1 MGRSRSLNKLFA
13 ETDGSPLAEV
23 IASAAR
29 LKSIKKQILD
39 YIPVSLRPHIEL
51 AESNRGTLTL
61 VCETGAVANRLRFME
76 TQLLDRINSNPNL
89 PPRQRIK
96 TIVRSNKLPAAK
108 PAGANSVRKARPAIS
123 ATTAALIEQTSSVI
137 SNPELAEAL
146 KNLASR
152 GRQQGDQ
159 AAE

>member
-1 MGRSRSLNKLFA
+1 
-13 ETDGSPLAEV
+13 
-23 IASAAR
+23 
-29 LKSIKKQILD
+29 
-39 YIPVSLRPHIEL
+39 
-51 AESNRGTLTL
+51 
-61 VCETGAVANRLRFME
+61 FME

-137 SNPELAEAL
+137 SNPELAKAL

-152 GRQQGDQ
+152 GRQRGDQ